1 MQKPDLNELDQYQKT
16 NKNNK
21 LRNLLK
27 SLNIVLNVIITKTV
41 WENSLGVFSK
51 KYSKKSY

>member
-41 WENSLGVFSK
+41 
-51 KYSKKSY
+51 